1 MDFNFTSHLS
11 DDVISI
17 NALKKQDFEALFKVA
32 SDKLLWAGHP
42 KKDRYKRDVFEEWFK
57 DALSSKTALLITE
70 KGTVK
75 AIGSSRYYELDEEKK
90 EVAIGYTFI
99 GTAYWGGKTNE
110 RVKALMINHAFET
123 VNKVWF
129 HVDPSNIRSQK
140 AVLKLGASYSHIEKL
155 KNPNDDEDYYCYELN
170 KEEWMDS

>member
-1 MDFNFTSHLS
+1 MMNFNVTPNLS
-11 DDVISI
+11 DEIICI
-17 NALKKQDFEALFKVA
+17 NALEENDFEALFEIA
-32 SDKLLWAGHP
+32 SDKLLWAAHP
-42 KKDRYKRDVFEEWFK
+42 KKDRYKRDVFEKWFK

-70 KGTVK
+70 KNTGK

-99 GTAYWGGKTNE
+99 GTAYWGGEING

-123 VNKVWF
+123 FDKVWF

-155 KNPNDDEDYYCYELN
+155 KNPNDNEDYYCYELN
-170 KEEWMDS
+170 KVL